1 MGILVSRLYR
11 SSPGLIIK
19 DTDAYYT
26 HEQSVKLINQD
37 DDVVYGVCD
46 LKKKTQAIIDKNLRL
61 AVMSH
66 KYDIACVLRE
76 KGASQLTLTAEDAKE
91 LYPRAPRIMDVF
103 AQLKTLNAQKAEVIF
118 SPNCI
123 NMVILRYLNAILHC
137 IFYEIEPRYI
147 FRVMTLDFNGPQRFA
162 DLAKIAEKTTVT
174 DAFMVFVKWN
184 LVAQWKVSATGVD
197 YCGYVPEKL
206 RYVRALLGAGAD
218 VNANDGE
225 AFLVAA
231 QLPGHNDVLT
241 LLLEQHQR
249 INPNTKNF
257 HVAFEQAVKTS
268 DSPKIIGLFSDALLN
283 DNGNGDGD
291 EDNSW
296 EKLQRS

>member
-1 MGILVSRLYR
+1 
-11 SSPGLIIK
+11 
-19 DTDAYYT
+19 
-26 HEQSVKLINQD
+26 
-37 DDVVYGVCD
+37 
-46 LKKKTQAIIDKNLRL
+46 
-61 AVMSH
+61 
-66 KYDIACVLRE
+66 
-76 KGASQLTLTAEDAKE
+76 
-91 LYPRAPRIMDVF
+91 
-103 AQLKTLNAQKAEVIF
+103 
-118 SPNCI
+118 
-123 NMVILRYLNAILHC
+123 
-137 IFYEIEPRYI
+137 
-147 FRVMTLDFNGPQRFA
+147 
-162 DLAKIAEKTTVT
+162 
-174 DAFMVFVKWN
+174 MVFVKWN